1 MRPGDNYQHLVGLV
15 REAKIVGLAEAV
27 LMNNMRLTDSNPG
40 GLMTNPEREMG
51 RTVKNPEATRVSDE
65 EVQEAN

>member
-1 MRPGDNYQHLVGLV
+1 V
-15 REAKIVGLAEAV
+15 REARIVGLAEAV

-51 RTVKNPEATRVSDE
+51 RTVKNPEATQVSDE
-65 EVQEAN
+65 EVQEAD